1 MLIIWPIRPDD
12 DYWHLPFVRT
22 HIGDWQTHPVRLGL
36 SPVRHTVAGVGVGV
50 GVPLG
55 VGLGVGVGV
64 GVGIGVAV
72 GIGVGV
78 VTGASHTANRGFTC
92 KLASILLTLGF
103 AKVGIV
109 DPPVS
114 KATVPAADIKTTF
127 EF

>member
-1 MLIIWPIRPDD
+1 M
-12 DYWHLPFVRT
+12 
-22 HIGDWQTHPVRLGL
+22 HPVKLGF
-36 SPVRHTVAGVGVGV
+36 SPVKQIGAGVGVGV

-64 GVGIGVAV
+64 GVAV
-72 GIGVGV
+72 DAGVGV
-78 VTGASHTANRGFTC
+78 GVDDGAEGSHTANRGFTC

-103 AKVGIV
+103 AKVGMV

-114 KATVPAADIKTTF
+114 KATVPAAEIKTTF